1 MEKEF
6 LQKIKRGTV
15 EIISEEELSARLS
28 KKKHL
33 RIKLGVDPTSPD
45 LHLGHTVLLRKLR
58 QFQDFGHTVVFL
70 IGDFTAQIGDPSG
83 QDKTR
88 PIMTEE
94 KILENAKTYQ
104 EQVFRILDKN
114 KTEVRFN
121 SEWLN
126 ALGVKG
132 ILKLASKYTVA
143 RMLER
148 DDFSQRFKNNTP
160 ITTLEFMYPLLQGYD
175 SVALKADIELGG
187 NDQKF
192 NLLVGRELQR
202 DDGQEAQVVMTMPLL
217 VGTDGVKK
225 MSKSYKNYVAL
236 NDTPKDMFGKIMSI
250 PDDVMGIYYELLT
263 DEDLENVKHEI
274 KEKPRDAKVK
284 LAQTIVKQYH
294 GVEVANA
301 VRHEFESVFSK
312 KELPKD
318 IPQFETKQN
327 QWKPADFLVEFK
339 LAPSKNEA
347 RRLLKQ
353 NAIEVFSEGSTEG
366 RIIGENDNIVLTN
379 IPTIVRAG
387 KKNFCK
393 VIYK

>member
-1 MEKEF
+1 MEKDF
-6 LQKIKRGTV
+6 LQQIKRGVV
-15 EIISEEELSARLS
+15 ELISEQELLDKIS

-33 RIKLGVDPTSPD
+33 RVKLGVDPTSPD

-58 QFQDFGHTVVFL
+58 QFQDFGHTIVFI

-88 PIMTEE
+88 PIITEE

-104 EQVFRILDKN
+104 EQVFKILDKS
-114 KTEVRFN
+114 KTEVRYN

-126 ALGVKG
+126 KLGVKG

-160 ITTLEFMYPLLQGYD
+160 ITTLEFMYPLLQGHD
-175 SVALKADIELGG
+175 SVEVNADVEMGG

-202 DDGQEAQVVMTMPLL
+202 DAGLEAQVVMTMPLL

-225 MSKSYKNYVAL
+225 MSKSYKNYIAL
-236 NDTPKDMFGKIMSI
+236 NDTPKDMFGKTMSLA
-250 PDDVMGIYYELLT
+250 DEAMYAYFELLT
-263 DEDLENVKHEI
+263 NEDLDKVKQEI
-274 KEKPRDAKVK
+274 KDNPRDAKVK
-284 LAQTIVKQYH
+284 LAHTIVKQYH
-294 GVEVANA
+294 GEAVADA
-301 VRHEFESVFSK
+301 SKQEFENVFSK

-318 IPQFETKQN
+318 IHQFETKQKE
-327 QWKPADFLVEFK
+327 WKPADFLVEFK

-353 NAIEVFSEGSTEG
+353 NAIEVFSSGATEG
-366 RIIGENDNIVLTN
+366 KIISENDVIVLTAV
-379 IPTIVRAG
+379 PTIVRAG

-393 VIYK
+393 LVCN